1 MSTRI
6 IQNICIYINSVRVR
20 SFCALA
26 QGPSIGPQDASRP
39 YNT

>member
-6 IQNICIYINSVRVR
+6 IQNIWMYINSVRVR

-26 QGPSIGPQDASRP
+26 QGPSVGPQDASRP